1 MHEQRNILE
10 GTTYLWQLSLCA
22 ARACED
28 LAGEQVSGV
37 SFDNTDCLLDCEMF
51 GILVVVQMLQPLG
64 SSQLFL

>member
-1 MHEQRNILE
+1 MHEQSNILE
-10 GTTYLWQLSLCA
+10 ETTYLWQLSLC

-37 SFDNTDCLLDCEMF
+37 SFDNRDCLLDCEMF